1 MNRRQELAKT
11 ILNLMC
17 ITLLLCFGCSNID
30 SVVRDDGQ
38 IKDDTQTDPEDGTDH
53 TPIVVDA
60 DFTDGNTEFGISLFK
75 EIYKT
80 DSNKNIFISPYSVSV
95 ALAMTL
101 NGADGDTE
109 QAMVDTL
116 QLQGL
121 SSDTINA
128 TFSQM
133 QETLQTSDP
142 KVTLSIANSLWGND
156 DITFDQN
163 FLQRNTQFF
172 NAEISILDFLDP
184 STLTTIN
191 QWVNDNTNEKIPNIL
206 DSIDSNAVLYLINAI
221 YFKGT
226 WQTEFDPENTRD
238 GAFHLS
244 NGSQKQVPMM
254 FRSGGSYSHYFSDS
268 VQAISLPYGEGQYSM
283 YIFVPTN
290 NSDLNGF
297 LGTLTPENWEN
308 WMTEFSERKM
318 DLRMPKFKV
327 EYGAIELKDTLTTLG
342 MGVAFDAGRA
352 DFSRMADLDDLGSN
366 LYIDTVLHKTFVEVN
381 EEGTEA
387 AAATVVGI
395 VKTSLPPQFVV
406 DRPFFYAIRD
416 NATGTVLFM
425 GTIVDPS

>member
-1 MNRRQELAKT
+1 MNSKQIKALTT
-11 ILNLMC
+11 ITIVC
-17 ITLLLCFGCSNID
+17 ISLLIFFGCTNID
-30 SVVRDDGQ
+30 NVVKDDAQ
-38 IKDDTQTDPEDGTDH
+38 IKDDTQMDPEDD

-60 DFTDGNTEFGISLFK
+60 DLVLGNTEFGINLFK
-75 EIYKT
+75 EIYKA
-80 DSNKNIFISPYSVSV
+80 DNDMNIFISPYSVSV

-101 NGADGDTE
+101 NGAAGDTQ
-109 QAMVDTL
+109 QAMTDTL

-121 SSDTINA
+121 SSETINTA
-128 TFSQM
+128 FLQM
-133 QETLQTSDP
+133 QEALQTSDP

-156 DITFDQN
+156 SITFESD

-172 NAEISILDFLDP
+172 NAEVSILDFLDP

-191 QWVNDNTNEKIPNIL
+191 QWVNDNTNSKIPTIL
-206 DSIDSNAVLYLINAI
+206 DRIDRNAVLYLINAI

-226 WQTEFDPENTRD
+226 WQTEFKPENTRD
-238 GAFHLS
+238 GTFNLA

-254 FRSGGSYSHYFSDS
+254 FRSGGSYSHYYSDT
-268 VQAISLPYGEGQYSM
+268 VQAISLPYGEGQFSM

-290 NSDLNGF
+290 RSDLGAF
-297 LGTLTPENWEN
+297 LDTLTPENWEN
-308 WMTEFSERKM
+308 WMTQFSERKM

-327 EYGAIELKDTLTTLG
+327 EYGAKELKDVLTTLG

-395 VKTSLPPQFVV
+395 VKTSVPPQFNV

-416 NATGTVLFM
+416 NETGTVLFM
-425 GTIVDPS
+425 GTVVDPS